1 MVCCFAPGCSHRSS
15 HETCSFYRFPA
26 NVFQRRVWI
35 RAMRRADR
43 KPNTLTTTTLQRDT
57 LPPAQRKTLP
67 DHLEMPPTILIGRAT
82 NLTHGPASG
91 LQW

>member
-35 RAMRRADR
+35 RAIRRAD
-43 KPNTLTTTTLQRDT
+43 KPNACSRICSCHFPLQK
-57 LPPAQRKTLP
+57 RKRP
-67 DHLEMPPTILIGRAT
+67 VSFEA
-82 NLTHGPASG
+82 
-91 LQW
+91 